1 MQGNSG
7 LTRVATNI
15 QAMKSLFYLN
25 QTNSGIAD
33 HQLRLATGKRIN
45 SPGEDPAGYQLSRGL
60 EARRRGLETA
70 LDNVNNAQ
78 SILNIA
84 DGGYSNIMDILQ
96 TMKQKATQ
104 AADGSLS
111 STQRTAIND
120 QFVALRSEV
129 DSIVTETS
137 FNDNNLIDG
146 TFSVTF
152 QTGENAGETLAVTLQ
167 SANSTGIGINNVN
180 MTTQASASA
189 AITTLDGAINT
200 LASMAQDVGEYKSRL
215 SSKESTLNV
224 AVTNTDAV
232 RSQLEDADFAKEQME
247 VLKMQIMQ
255 RTAVSSL
262 SQANAAPQLV
272 LSLFG

>member
-1 MQGNSG
+1 MLGNSG

-15 QAMKSLFYLN
+15 QAMQSLYNLN
-25 QTNSGIAD
+25 KTNSSIAD

-45 SPGEDPAGYQLSRGL
+45 SPGDDPAGYQLSRGL
-60 EARRRGLETA
+60 ESRRRGLETA
-70 LDNVNNAQ
+70 LDNVSNAQ

-84 DGGYSNIMDILQ
+84 DGGYNNIMDILQ

-111 STQRTAIND
+111 ATQRTAIND

-129 DSIVTETS
+129 DSIVTETT

-146 TFSVTF
+146 TFSVSF
-152 QTGENAGETLAVTLQ
+152 QTGENAGETLSVALS
-167 SANSTGIGINNVN
+167 SATSTGLGINSVN
-180 MTTQASASA
+180 MGTQASASA
-189 AITTLDGAINT
+189 AITTLDTAINT
-200 LASMAQDVGEYKSRL
+200 LASRAQDIGEYKSRL
-215 SSKESTLNV
+215 SSKEATLNTGI
-224 AVTNTDAV
+224 TNTEAV
-232 RSQLEDADFAKEQME
+232 RSQLEDADFAKEQMN
-247 VLKMQIMQ
+247 VLKLKILQ

-272 LSLFG
+272 LSLF

>member
-1 MQGNSG
+1 MLGNSG

-15 QAMKSLFYLN
+15 QAMKSLYYLN
-25 QTNSGIAD
+25 QTNSNIAD
-33 HQLRLATGKRIN
+33 HQLRLSTGKRIN
-45 SPGEDPAGYQLSRGL
+45 SPGDDPAGYQLSRGL

-70 LDNVNNAQ
+70 LDNVSNAQ

-84 DGGYSNIMDILQ
+84 EGGYTNIMDILQ

-111 STQRTAIND
+111 TTQRTAIND
-120 QFVALRSEV
+120 QFVALRSEI
-129 DSIVTETS
+129 DAIVTETT

-146 TFSVTF
+146 TFSVSF
-152 QTGENAGETLAVTLQ
+152 QTGENAGETLSVTLS
-167 SANSTGIGINNVN
+167 SANSTGLSINNVS

-189 AITTLDGAINT
+189 AITTLDNAINT
-200 LASMAQDVGEYKSRL
+200 LSSRSQDVGEYKARL
-215 SSKESTLNV
+215 ASKESTLNV

-232 RSQLEDADFAKEQME
+232 RSQYEDADFAKEQME

>member
-1 MQGNSG
+1 MLGNSG

-15 QAMKSLFYLN
+15 QAMQSLYNLN
-25 QTNSGIAD
+25 KTNSSIAD

-45 SPGEDPAGYQLSRGL
+45 SPGDDPAGYQLSRGL
-60 EARRRGLETA
+60 ESRRRGLETA
-70 LDNVNNAQ
+70 LDNVSNAQ

-84 DGGYSNIMDILQ
+84 DGGYNNIMDILQ

-111 STQRTAIND
+111 ATQRTAIND

-129 DSIVTETS
+129 DSIVTETT

-146 TFSVTF
+146 TFSVSF
-152 QTGENAGETLAVTLQ
+152 QTGENAGETLSVALS
-167 SANSTGIGINNVN
+167 SATSTGLGINSVN
-180 MTTQASASA
+180 MGTQASASA
-189 AITTLDGAINT
+189 AITTLDTAINT
-200 LASMAQDVGEYKSRL
+200 LASRAQDIGEYKSRL
-215 SSKESTLNV
+215 SSKEATLNTGI
-224 AVTNTDAV
+224 TNTEAV
-232 RSQLEDADFAKEQME
+232 RSQLEDADFAKEQMN
-247 VLKMQIMQ
+247 VLKLQILQ

-272 LSLFG
+272 LSLF